1 MYCYNKSMI
10 TINLGES
17 KILVAYRESFKDSM
31 RTYGLLDE
39 ATVKQMI
46 KEGDRVLLLNI
57 KIDINIES

>member
-1 MYCYNKSMI
+1 MI

-39 ATVKQMI
+39 ETVKQMI
-46 KEGDRVLLLNI
+46 KEDDRKLLLNN
-57 KIDINIES
+57 KID